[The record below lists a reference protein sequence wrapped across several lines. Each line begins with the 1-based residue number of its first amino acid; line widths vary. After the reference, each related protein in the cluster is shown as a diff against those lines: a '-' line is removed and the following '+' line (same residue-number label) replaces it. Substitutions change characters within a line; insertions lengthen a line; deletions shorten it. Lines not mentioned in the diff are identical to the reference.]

1 MKRRFIIVLALLLI
15 PVLVYATIASEAITV
30 SSTAIGIT
38 STLLQPANS
47 DIPTKGMC
55 TVATNQM
62 RFRVDGTDP
71 DATTGHIANPGYVIH
86 LQNHDEL
93 RKFRAIRVASDGAL
107 YCTIW

>member
-1 MKRRFIIVLALLLI
+1 MKRLIIVLALMLI
-15 PVLVYATIASEAITV
+15 PVVGYATIAGEAITV

-38 STLLQPANS
+38 ASLLQPSNS
-47 DIPTKGMC
+47 AIPTGGMC

-62 RFRVDGTDP
+62 RFRIDGTNP
-71 DATTGHIANPGYVIH
+71 TNAVGHIANPGDVIH

-107 YCTIW
+107 FCTIW